1 VYQIASTRTL
11 KIEEK
16 QMYENLAILAAFV
29 LLYSLICGGLEKTP
43 FNGAIVFTAFG
54 LVLGPLGLGVL
65 SLEVDAELLS
75 TLAELTLALVLF
87 TDASNTNLRTLKKS
101 LAIPK
106 RLLLIGLPLTILLG
120 FGAGFLIFDGLTLIE
135 IAIIATMLAPTDA
148 ALGKAVVTNEA
159 VPSNV
164 RESLNVESGL
174 NDGICVPI
182 LFIFLALEASA
193 GGEGSGSIPAMKLVV
208 EAIGIGAAVGA
219 GLTFL
224 ATRLFPYC
232 ADRGW
237 VTESW
242 QQLTI
247 PALAVTCFAV
257 SQWLGGSGFIACFV
271 GGLLYDSL
279 AQRRKQQFLLAA
291 EGMGDTLA
299 LITWVVFGTA
309 VVSQAIGSFSWQVV
323 VYALLS
329 LTVVRMLPVFLVLAG
344 TNLRTDEKLFMG
356 WFGPRGLAS
365 IVFAV
370 IVLNKHL
377 PGGDTISM
385 TVVCTI
391 LFSVIGHGL
400 SANPL
405 VGVLAARI
413 KRSAGNQAGDKR
425 A

>member
-1 VYQIASTRTL
+1 
-11 KIEEK
+11 
-16 QMYENLAILAAFV
+16 MYENLAILAAFV
-29 LLYSLICGGLEKTP
+29 LIYSLVCGGLEKTP

-54 LVLGPLGLGVL
+54 LVLGPLGLGL
-65 SLEVDAELLS
+65 LTLELNAELLS
-75 TLAELTLALVLF
+75 TLAELTLAMVLF
-87 TDASNTNLRTLKKS
+87 TDASNTNLRVLKES
-101 LAIPK
+101 FTIPK

-159 VPSNV
+159 VPVNI

-193 GGEGSGSIPAMKLVV
+193 AGEGGGSMLALKLVV

-237 VTESW
+237 VTETW
-242 QQLTI
+242 QQLTV

-257 SQWLGGSGFIACFV
+257 AQWLGGSGFIACFV
-271 GGLLYDSL
+271 GGLLYDRLSK
-279 AQRRKQQFLLAA
+279 RHKQKFLLAA
-291 EGMGDTLA
+291 EGIGDTLA

-309 VVSQAIGSFSWQVV
+309 VISQSIGSFSWQVV

-329 LTVVRMLPVFLVLAG
+329 LTIVRMLPVFLVLAG
-344 TNLRTDEKLFMG
+344 MNLRTDEKLFMG

-370 IVLNKHL
+370 IVLNEHL
-377 PGGDTISM
+377 PGGSTISM

-391 LFSVIGHGL
+391 LLSVIGHGL
-400 SANPL
+400 SAKPL
-405 VGVLAARI
+405 VAALSARL
-413 KRSAGNQAGDKR
+413 KRSVG
-425 A
+425 

>member
-1 VYQIASTRTL
+1 
-11 KIEEK
+11 
-16 QMYENLAILAAFV
+16 MYENLAIMASFV
-29 LLYSLICGGLEKTP
+29 LLYSLVCGGLEKTP

-54 LVLGPLGLGVL
+54 LVLGPLGWGFLT
-65 SLEVDAELLS
+65 LEVDTELLS
-75 TLAELTLALVLF
+75 TLAELTLAMVLF
-87 TDASNTNLRTLKKS
+87 TDASNTNLRVLKKN
-101 LAIPK
+101 LAIPQ

-120 FGAGFLIFDGLTLIE
+120 FGTGYLIFDGLTLIE

-159 VPSNV
+159 VPANI

-182 LFIFLALEASA
+182 LFIFLALDASA
-193 GGEGSGSIPAMKLVV
+193 AGAGGTSMLAVKLVV

-224 ATRLFPYC
+224 ATRLFPLC

-237 VTESW
+237 LTETW
-242 QQLTI
+242 QQLCI

-257 SQWLGGSGFIACFV
+257 AQWLGGSGFIACFV

-279 AQRRKQQFLLAA
+279 AKLHKHKFLLAA
-291 EGMGDTLA
+291 EGTGDTLA

-309 VVSQAIGSFSWQVV
+309 VVGQSIGSLSWQVV

-329 LTVVRMLPVFLVLAG
+329 LTIVRMLPVFLVLAG
-344 TNLRTDEKLFMG
+344 MNMRTDEKLFMG

-365 IVFAV
+365 IVFDV
-370 IVLNKHL
+370 IVLNEHL
-377 PGGDTISM
+377 PGGHTISM

-391 LFSVIGHGL
+391 LLSVIGHGL

-405 VGVLAARI
+405 VAVLAARI
-413 KRSAGNQAGDKR
+413 KRSAAT
-425 A
+425 

>member
-1 VYQIASTRTL
+1 
-11 KIEEK
+11 
-16 QMYENLAILAAFV
+16 MYENLAILAAFV
-29 LLYSLICGGLEKTP
+29 LIYSLICGGLEKTP

-54 LVLGPLGLGVL
+54 LVLGPLGFGFLN
-65 SLEVDAELLS
+65 LEVDAELLS

-87 TDASNTNLRTLKKS
+87 TDASNTDLKTLKKNR
-101 LAIPK
+101 AIPK

-159 VPSNV
+159 VPSNI

-182 LFIFLALEASA
+182 LFIFLALDASA
-193 GGEGSGSIPAMKLVV
+193 GAGGGSIPALRLVV

-242 QQLTI
+242 QLLTV

-257 SQWLGGSGFIACFV
+257 AQWLGGSGFIACFV
-271 GGLLYDSL
+271 GGLLYDRLS
-279 AQRRKQQFLLAA
+279 QKQKHKHKFLLAA

-299 LITWVVFGTA
+299 LIT
-309 VVSQAIGSFSWQVV
+309 
-323 VYALLS
+323 
-329 LTVVRMLPVFLVLAG
+329 
-344 TNLRTDEKLFMG
+344 
-356 WFGPRGLAS
+356 
-365 IVFAV
+365 
-370 IVLNKHL
+370 
-377 PGGDTISM
+377 
-385 TVVCTI
+385 
-391 LFSVIGHGL
+391 
-400 SANPL
+400 
-405 VGVLAARI
+405 
-413 KRSAGNQAGDKR
+413 
-425 A
+425 